1 MLVFKPATVA
11 VAVAV
16 VSASIA
22 YVLWKQR
29 QQEQGT
35 SPKQSARKESSGCC
49 GKDSATTTGCCQ
61 SSTNDDNVEAEE
73 HAKPVAVRIL
83 YGTHTGTA
91 KGTALSH
98 VVDDNLEHEHVLISI
113 LSTWTGGVPPES
125 ALVFCNW
132 LQDMAQDFRV
142 SKTWLKHVHVGVYGL
157 GNSEYDE
164 HYGKASKALSKHLS
178 SLGASRLCPRGVG
191 DDNQDQAAQFDSW
204 SDHLIAALCEQYGA
218 LRSPAAS
225 SSSSPS
231 VKPKQQPAGW

>member
-1 MLVFKPATVA
+1 MMVPKRTPKLFALNVA
-11 VAVAV
+11 GYAFEP
-16 VSASIA
+16 S
-22 YVLWKQR
+22 
-29 QQEQGT
+29 
-35 SPKQSARKESSGCC
+35 
-49 GKDSATTTGCCQ
+49 
-61 SSTNDDNVEAEE
+61 
-73 HAKPVAVRIL
+73 
-83 YGTHTGTA
+83 
-91 KGTALSH
+91 
-98 VVDDNLEHEHVLISI
+98 VVDMKDYDQVRDNLEHEHVLISI

-204 SDHLIAALCEQYGA
+204 SDHLIAALCEQYDA

-225 SSSSPS
+225 SLSSPS
-231 VKPKQQPAGW
+231 VKPKQQPAGWKSQNEFRRQKRKEKAAANGEDTEEAIWTAEDQMN